1 MGLAQRP
8 TEIIP
13 SSCPWPRLN
22 RLSRSQPPPSPAFF
36 PLPPRLA
43 FASIILSS
51 LAPRHKPT
59 PPPHTNA
66 HARPLRER
74 ERQTGDAHR
83 SIGRKKRGPET
94 DGKNHHDHR
103 PQKRRGRRRR
113 PARIEQRRG
122 NNPPGLGFRS
132 ISPACPP
139 AHHGRRRRLGP
150 LLVFLLRRRRCRC
163 RREAPAGAL
172 WYASRPIVFL
182 FLLHFW
188 FVLIS
193 CDAGG
198 SF

>member
-1 MGLAQRP
+1 MAHRNHTVQ
-8 TEIIP
+8 
-13 SSCPWPRLN
+13 
-22 RLSRSQPPPSPAFF
+22 LSMATTQPPVPF
-36 PLPPRLA
+36 PTTS
-43 FASIILSS
+43 FTSFLSS
-51 LAPRHKPT
+51 SPT
-59 PPPHTNA
+59 PCLCQHHSLITRAPPQANTTTTHERTRTA
-66 HARPLRER
+66 VERER

-132 ISPACPP
+132 ISPTCPP